1 MFKTDLGFACF
12 TQSVYEIQHV
22 HRQRM
27 KH

>member
-12 TQSVYEIQHV
+12 TQPVRNSMYV